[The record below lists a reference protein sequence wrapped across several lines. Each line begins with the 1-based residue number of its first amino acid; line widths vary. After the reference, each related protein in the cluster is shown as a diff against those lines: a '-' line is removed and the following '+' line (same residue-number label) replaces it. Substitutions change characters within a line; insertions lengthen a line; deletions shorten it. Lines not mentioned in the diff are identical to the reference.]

1 MGVTFTYLNC
11 WSIKRNFVYVMSVRK
26 FGEINTQRELKWL
39 EYTYTYSLNPSIKC
53 FSTRIYLL
61 CKQQSLSEPF
71 KCVGQN
77 FSRWHPLIMHTPSQ
91 TYNLRLI
98 ENLNYSLLKTLM
110 ALYCLSRNFS
120 KTHLNNDVY
129 FRGPFQ
135 NKGIKLEAKTTFI
148 HI

>member
-1 MGVTFTYLNC
+1 MKLTLNSRIVFHTVLYIVVHELFLLACFKKKPSLQNLLIKYLGVTFTYLNC

-39 EYTYTYSLNPSIKC
+39 EHTYTYSLNPSIKC

-77 FSRWHPLIMHTPSQ
+77 FSRWHPLIMYTPSQ
-91 TYNLRLI
+91 TYN
-98 ENLNYSLLKTLM
+98 Y
-110 ALYCLSRNFS
+110 
-120 KTHLNNDVY
+120 V
-129 FRGPFQ
+129 
-135 NKGIKLEAKTTFI
+135 
-148 HI
+148 

>member
-1 MGVTFTYLNC
+1 MKLTLNSRIVFHTVLYIVVHELFLLACFKKKPSLQNLLIKYLGVTFTYLNC

-91 TYNLRLI
+91 TYN
-98 ENLNYSLLKTLM
+98 Y
-110 ALYCLSRNFS
+110 
-120 KTHLNNDVY
+120 V
-129 FRGPFQ
+129 
-135 NKGIKLEAKTTFI
+135 
-148 HI
+148 

>member
-1 MGVTFTYLNC
+1 MKLILNSRIVFHTVLYIVVHELFLLACFKKKPSLQNLLIKYLGVTFTYLNC

-91 TYNLRLI
+91 TYN
-98 ENLNYSLLKTLM
+98 Y
-110 ALYCLSRNFS
+110 
-120 KTHLNNDVY
+120 V
-129 FRGPFQ
+129 
-135 NKGIKLEAKTTFI
+135 
-148 HI
+148 

>member
-1 MGVTFTYLNC
+1 MKLILNSRIVFHTVLYIVVHELFLLACFKNKTSLQNLLIKYLGVTFTYLNC

-91 TYNLRLI
+91 TYN
-98 ENLNYSLLKTLM
+98 Y
-110 ALYCLSRNFS
+110 
-120 KTHLNNDVY
+120 V
-129 FRGPFQ
+129 
-135 NKGIKLEAKTTFI
+135 
-148 HI
+148 

>member
-1 MGVTFTYLNC
+1 MKLILNSRIVFHTVLYIVVHELFLLACFKKKPSLQNLLIKYLGVTFTYLNC

-77 FSRWHPLIMHTPSQ
+77 FSRWHPLIMYTPSQ
-91 TYNLRLI
+91 TYN
-98 ENLNYSLLKTLM
+98 Y
-110 ALYCLSRNFS
+110 
-120 KTHLNNDVY
+120 V
-129 FRGPFQ
+129 
-135 NKGIKLEAKTTFI
+135 
-148 HI
+148 

>member
-1 MGVTFTYLNC
+1 MKLILNSRIVFHTVLYIVVHELFLLACFKKKPSLQNLLIKYLGVTFTYLNC

-91 TYNLRLI
+91 TYN
-98 ENLNYSLLKTLM
+98 
-110 ALYCLSRNFS
+110 
-120 KTHLNNDVY
+120 Y
-129 FRGPFQ
+129 F
-135 NKGIKLEAKTTFI
+135 
-148 HI
+148 

>member
-1 MGVTFTYLNC
+1 MKLILNSRIVFHTVLYIVVHELFLLACFKKKPSLQNLLIKYLGVTFTYLNC

-26 FGEINTQRELKWL
+26 FGEINTQREFKWL

-91 TYNLRLI
+91 TYN
-98 ENLNYSLLKTLM
+98 Y
-110 ALYCLSRNFS
+110 
-120 KTHLNNDVY
+120 V
-129 FRGPFQ
+129 
-135 NKGIKLEAKTTFI
+135 
-148 HI
+148 

>member
-1 MGVTFTYLNC
+1 M
-11 WSIKRNFVYVMSVRK
+11 YVMSVRK

-39 EYTYTYSLNPSIKC
+39 EYTYTYSINLPFKC
-53 FSTRIYLL
+53 LPTRIYLL

-77 FSRWHPLIMHTPSQ
+77 FSRRHSLIMLYTKPNLQ
-91 TYNLRLI
+91 LRLI
-98 ENLNYSLLKTLM
+98 ENLNYSLFKILM
-110 ALYCLSRNFS
+110 ALYCLSCNFS

-129 FRGPFQ
+129 FWGPFQ